1 MPLKVFDLRCGHGH
15 VFEGWF
21 SSEADYQQQV
31 QAGQLACPVCMD
43 ARVERK
49 PSAPRLNFGVTEPT
63 PNPTTGEQQHMSVM
77 PTAQQLQRAAMQW
90 AREIAA
96 QTEDVGEHFAE
107 EARRIHYSEAP
118 ERGIRGVTTQD
129 EAEALIEEGITIL
142 PMPLGHLLK
151 EPLQ

>member
-1 MPLKVFDLRCGHGH
+1 MPLKVFDLCCGHGH

-21 SSEADYQQQV
+21 SSEDDYLQQA
-31 QAGQLACPVCMD
+31 QAGQLACPLCAD
-43 ARVERK
+43 LRVERK
-49 PSAPRLNFGVTEPT
+49 PSAPRLNFGVAQPAPETPATKPT
-63 PNPTTGEQQHMSVM
+63 PSVM
-77 PTAQQLQRAAMQW
+77 PTAQQLQRAAMQR

-107 EARRIHYSEAP
+107 EARRIHYQEAP